1 MDPKILLP
9 FVVVLIAAV
18 AILQFSMRTKDETPP
33 PTEISDQELKV
44 EAAAEPK
51 TWTPAIPIKKKG
63 RQFVGLR
70 ITGRSFLTEA
80 PGGFN
85 QIPGHD
91 ENGNPEMLIM
101 GYVEGPTS
109 FEIKLPTDIKQ
120 VDVEVGIPSA
130 GGQKFTV
137 TQ

>member
-9 FVVVLIAAV
+9 FLAVLVASV
-18 AILQFSMRTKDETPP
+18 AILQFSSKTKDETPP

-44 EAAAEPK
+44 EAEPE
-51 TWTPAIPIKKKG
+51 TWIPDIPIKKKG

-70 ITGRSFLTEA
+70 ITGRSFLAEA
-80 PGGFN
+80 PDGFN
-85 QIPGHD
+85 QIPGQD

-101 GYVEGPTS
+101 GYVVGPTS

>member
-44 EAAAEPK
+44 EAEPE
-51 TWTPAIPIKKKG
+51 TWIPDIPIKKKG

-70 ITGRSFLTEA
+70 ITGRSFLAEA
-80 PGGFN
+80 PDGFN
-85 QIPGHD
+85 QIPGQD

-101 GYVEGPTS
+101 GYVVGPTS